1 MKLDRLDQAPF
12 PIDPSDGFGERV
24 LAAASRQPRLLRR
37 PSLWPELLDGV
48 GWAAAVWL
56 GVVFFSHF
64 LSS

>member
-1 MKLDRLDQAPF
+1 MKLDRLDQARF

-24 LAAASRQPRLLRR
+24 LAAANRQPRLLRR

-56 GVVFFSHF
+56 SVVFVSRFFS
-64 LSS
+64 S